1 MMQALMTL
9 ALAWSSVAWAHPGEH
24 HGNLG
29 DALLHLMSEPDHVAL
44 LVAAAVIGGFGAL
57 MMRRRAKA
65 ARRMFKD

>member
-9 ALAWSSVAWAHPGEH
+9 TLAWSGYAWAHPGEH
-24 HGNLG
+24 HGSAG

-44 LVAAAVIGGFGAL
+44 LIAAAVVGGLGGL

>member
-9 ALAWSSVAWAHPGEH
+9 ALAWSSAAWAHSGEH
-24 HGNLG
+24 HGNVG

-44 LVAAAVIGGFGAL
+44 LIAAALIGGLGGL